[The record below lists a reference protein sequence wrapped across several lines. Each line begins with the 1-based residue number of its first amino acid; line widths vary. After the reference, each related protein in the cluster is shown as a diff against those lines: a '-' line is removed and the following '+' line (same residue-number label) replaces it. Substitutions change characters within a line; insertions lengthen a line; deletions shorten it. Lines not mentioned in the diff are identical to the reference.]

1 MYRSGSEAELTR
13 TLEWLPWSRFSLDFQ
28 SGRTSHK
35 EKYLCYHWEKWT
47 LLVNKF
53 TELLNVVVSS
63 FNLMLECICHLASIS
78 LRGKHNTFIL
88 QPLLQNRALT
98 QLKIRTS
105 RIIRDGSGLPERVSH
120 VVCKFMRAPLLA
132 LLLTKIVTKPNV
144 INKFLQEKCY
154 RSSDCTMHI
163 SFPQLSSQNKYT
175 FLEMWIFL
183 KVEILFVLHVLC
195 LACR

>member
-1 MYRSGSEAELTR
+1 MYRFGSEAELTR
-13 TLEWLPWSRFSLDFQ
+13 TLECLPWSRFSLDFQ
-28 SGRTSHK
+28 SGWTSHE

-88 QPLLQNRALT
+88 QPLLQNRAHT
-98 QLKIRTS
+98 KLKIRTS
-105 RIIRDGSGLPERVSH
+105 RIITDGSGLPERVSH
-120 VVCKFMRAPLLA
+120 VVCKFMRTPLLA
-132 LLLTKIVTKPNV
+132 LLLLTKIVTKPNV

-154 RSSDCTMHI
+154 RSSDCTMYI
-163 SFPQLSSQNKYT
+163 SLPQMLLFISWDVNLSQGRDT
-175 FLEMWIFL
+175 F
-183 KVEILFVLHVLC
+183 V
-195 LACR
+195 